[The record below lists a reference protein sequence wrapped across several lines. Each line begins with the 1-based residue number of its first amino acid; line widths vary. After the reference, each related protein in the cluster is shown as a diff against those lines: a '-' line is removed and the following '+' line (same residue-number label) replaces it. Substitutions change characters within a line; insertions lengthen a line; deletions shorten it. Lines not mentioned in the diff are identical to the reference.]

1 MAEALKLEL
10 VSPEKE
16 LASRLVKQ
24 VVVPGTEGEFVAMP
38 GHAPLLSTIKPG
50 VLVISEIS
58 GQETRYF
65 VRGGYAEMANDQLIV
80 LAERAI
86 PLKQLDAAEI
96 EKEIRWA
103 EEDLEDA
110 RDDEERRKLA
120 ERLWDVYV
128 SIAWMYLREGRG
140 VFTVQPDITSALARE
155 AIAHLTVESPAL
167 RLADKALSWL
177 SLPDGVPLG
186 KVHPGQAIGDFDVEI
201 PVRPRGLASQ
211 ARDRL
216 LESGQPGGRPPR
228 DSHSY
233 LVALLETKLG
243 WRTHEH
249 LKVRYP
255 GGWVEE
261 DYVLASQEF
270 WDDYEAAKRSGKPW
284 SPDEVYQNLYM
295 PVEELT
301 EEDVL

>member
-38 GHAPLLSTIKPG
+38 EHAPLLSTIKPG

-110 RDDEERRKLA
+110 RDDEERRKLQ
-120 ERLWDVYV
+120 ERLDFL
-128 SIAWMYLREGRG
+128 SQLK
-140 VFTVQPDITSALARE
+140 QALE
-155 AIAHLTVESPAL
+155 
-167 RLADKALSWL
+167 
-177 SLPDGVPLG
+177 LG
-186 KVHPGQAIGDFDVEI
+186 H
-201 PVRPRGLASQ
+201 
-211 ARDRL
+211 
-216 LESGQPGGRPPR
+216 
-228 DSHSY
+228 
-233 LVALLETKLG
+233 
-243 WRTHEH
+243 
-249 LKVRYP
+249 
-255 GGWVEE
+255 
-261 DYVLASQEF
+261 
-270 WDDYEAAKRSGKPW
+270 
-284 SPDEVYQNLYM
+284 
-295 PVEELT
+295 
-301 EEDVL
+301 

>member
-110 RDDEERRKLA
+110 RDDEERRKLQ
-120 ERLWDVYV
+120 ERLDF
-128 SIAWMYLREGRG
+128 LR
-140 VFTVQPDITSALARE
+140 QLKQALE
-155 AIAHLTVESPAL
+155 
-167 RLADKALSWL
+167 
-177 SLPDGVPLG
+177 LG
-186 KVHPGQAIGDFDVEI
+186 H
-201 PVRPRGLASQ
+201 
-211 ARDRL
+211 
-216 LESGQPGGRPPR
+216 
-228 DSHSY
+228 
-233 LVALLETKLG
+233 
-243 WRTHEH
+243 
-249 LKVRYP
+249 
-255 GGWVEE
+255 
-261 DYVLASQEF
+261 
-270 WDDYEAAKRSGKPW
+270 
-284 SPDEVYQNLYM
+284 
-295 PVEELT
+295 
-301 EEDVL
+301 

>member
-65 VRGGYAEMANDQLIV
+65 VRGGYAEMAYDQLIV

-110 RDDEERRKLA
+110 RDDEERRKLQ
-120 ERLWDVYV
+120 ERLDF
-128 SIAWMYLREGRG
+128 LK
-140 VFTVQPDITSALARE
+140 QLKQALE
-155 AIAHLTVESPAL
+155 
-167 RLADKALSWL
+167 
-177 SLPDGVPLG
+177 LG
-186 KVHPGQAIGDFDVEI
+186 H
-201 PVRPRGLASQ
+201 
-211 ARDRL
+211 
-216 LESGQPGGRPPR
+216 
-228 DSHSY
+228 
-233 LVALLETKLG
+233 
-243 WRTHEH
+243 
-249 LKVRYP
+249 
-255 GGWVEE
+255 
-261 DYVLASQEF
+261 
-270 WDDYEAAKRSGKPW
+270 
-284 SPDEVYQNLYM
+284 
-295 PVEELT
+295 
-301 EEDVL
+301 

>member
-110 RDDEERRKLA
+110 RDDEERRKLQ
-120 ERLWDVYV
+120 ERLDF
-128 SIAWMYLREGRG
+128 LK
-140 VFTVQPDITSALARE
+140 QLKQALE
-155 AIAHLTVESPAL
+155 
-167 RLADKALSWL
+167 
-177 SLPDGVPLG
+177 LG
-186 KVHPGQAIGDFDVEI
+186 H
-201 PVRPRGLASQ
+201 
-211 ARDRL
+211 
-216 LESGQPGGRPPR
+216 
-228 DSHSY
+228 
-233 LVALLETKLG
+233 
-243 WRTHEH
+243 
-249 LKVRYP
+249 
-255 GGWVEE
+255 
-261 DYVLASQEF
+261 
-270 WDDYEAAKRSGKPW
+270 
-284 SPDEVYQNLYM
+284 
-295 PVEELT
+295 
-301 EEDVL
+301 

>member
-65 VRGGYAEMANDQLIV
+65 VRGGYAEMANNQLIV

-110 RDDEERRKLA
+110 RDDEERRKLQ
-120 ERLWDVYV
+120 ERLDF
-128 SIAWMYLREGRG
+128 LR
-140 VFTVQPDITSALARE
+140 QLKQALE
-155 AIAHLTVESPAL
+155 
-167 RLADKALSWL
+167 
-177 SLPDGVPLG
+177 LG
-186 KVHPGQAIGDFDVEI
+186 H
-201 PVRPRGLASQ
+201 
-211 ARDRL
+211 
-216 LESGQPGGRPPR
+216 
-228 DSHSY
+228 
-233 LVALLETKLG
+233 
-243 WRTHEH
+243 
-249 LKVRYP
+249 
-255 GGWVEE
+255 
-261 DYVLASQEF
+261 
-270 WDDYEAAKRSGKPW
+270 
-284 SPDEVYQNLYM
+284 
-295 PVEELT
+295 
-301 EEDVL
+301 

>member
-24 VVVPGTEGEFVAMP
+24 VVVPGTEGEFVALP

-110 RDDEERRKLA
+110 RDDEERRKLQ
-120 ERLWDVYV
+120 ERLDF
-128 SIAWMYLREGRG
+128 LR
-140 VFTVQPDITSALARE
+140 QLKQALE
-155 AIAHLTVESPAL
+155 
-167 RLADKALSWL
+167 
-177 SLPDGVPLG
+177 LG
-186 KVHPGQAIGDFDVEI
+186 H
-201 PVRPRGLASQ
+201 
-211 ARDRL
+211 
-216 LESGQPGGRPPR
+216 
-228 DSHSY
+228 
-233 LVALLETKLG
+233 
-243 WRTHEH
+243 
-249 LKVRYP
+249 
-255 GGWVEE
+255 
-261 DYVLASQEF
+261 
-270 WDDYEAAKRSGKPW
+270 
-284 SPDEVYQNLYM
+284 
-295 PVEELT
+295 
-301 EEDVL
+301 

>member
-16 LASRLVKQ
+16 LAARLVKQ

-110 RDDEERRKLA
+110 RDDEERRKLQ
-120 ERLWDVYV
+120 ERLDF
-128 SIAWMYLREGRG
+128 LR
-140 VFTVQPDITSALARE
+140 QLKQALE
-155 AIAHLTVESPAL
+155 
-167 RLADKALSWL
+167 
-177 SLPDGVPLG
+177 LG
-186 KVHPGQAIGDFDVEI
+186 H
-201 PVRPRGLASQ
+201 
-211 ARDRL
+211 
-216 LESGQPGGRPPR
+216 
-228 DSHSY
+228 
-233 LVALLETKLG
+233 
-243 WRTHEH
+243 
-249 LKVRYP
+249 
-255 GGWVEE
+255 
-261 DYVLASQEF
+261 
-270 WDDYEAAKRSGKPW
+270 
-284 SPDEVYQNLYM
+284 
-295 PVEELT
+295 
-301 EEDVL
+301 

>member
-86 PLKQLDAAEI
+86 PLKQLDASEI

-110 RDDEERRKLA
+110 RDDEERRKLQ
-120 ERLWDVYV
+120 ERLDF
-128 SIAWMYLREGRG
+128 LR
-140 VFTVQPDITSALARE
+140 QLKQALE
-155 AIAHLTVESPAL
+155 
-167 RLADKALSWL
+167 
-177 SLPDGVPLG
+177 LG
-186 KVHPGQAIGDFDVEI
+186 H
-201 PVRPRGLASQ
+201 
-211 ARDRL
+211 
-216 LESGQPGGRPPR
+216 
-228 DSHSY
+228 
-233 LVALLETKLG
+233 
-243 WRTHEH
+243 
-249 LKVRYP
+249 
-255 GGWVEE
+255 
-261 DYVLASQEF
+261 
-270 WDDYEAAKRSGKPW
+270 
-284 SPDEVYQNLYM
+284 
-295 PVEELT
+295 
-301 EEDVL
+301 